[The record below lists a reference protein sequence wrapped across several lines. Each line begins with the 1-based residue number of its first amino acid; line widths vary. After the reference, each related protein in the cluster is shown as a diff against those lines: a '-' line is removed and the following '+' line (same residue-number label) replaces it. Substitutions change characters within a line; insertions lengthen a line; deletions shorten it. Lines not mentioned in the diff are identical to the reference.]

1 MNTRNKNKHRWLLR
15 LMAIPVVLAIMLS
28 GCGGGG
34 GGGTPDADNNGDGG
48 KTADVGNSIDCS
60 GDNPDKRCGE
70 DDDNDGLPYAME
82 VAGWEVWPDRSGL
95 GNGVEQA
102 SHYTVSSDPDKA
114 DTDGD
119 GLNDYQEF
127 LNKTDPRM
135 VDTDGDG
142 LSDAE
147 ELNRWHTSPV
157 SVDSD
162 GDSRGPDKDLS
173 PNSKLFDSAE
183 LKIDLK
189 GDPTHTPGI
198 DATSPVLADTDG
210 DGWSDYTEIV
220 NLIGKGF
227 NPVIADV
234 PLIKIGISTSPVI
247 RLTGETSTQ
256 QNWSRE
262 IAVSDAISESVS
274 SESSVTRGTE
284 QVIESTVGAG
294 ADFGIETGFEVS
306 KDPKWTGKVSANFST
321 NFSLSASMTS
331 SQSVSWSEGQSRV
344 AEKTYQESMGE
355 GGSEAVTLT
364 GGYLS
369 LPVNLTNTGNI
380 SFTITGL
387 HINVLAR
394 YMNGTS
400 DFAPVLELKQ
410 VDDQPLTLGPNQTYP
425 QILMKSDTDDYELIR
440 SFLKNPGGLLFE
452 VSSYTLTDDKG
463 VSYAFAEETIKQ
475 KTAMVIID
483 YGGELPPESY
493 LVATSPQRSSEQ
505 QGSGVSMATVMNNIL
520 GLPYNTFARTTDLG
534 TFMTLSQVR
543 SVTNDPQH
551 HKKWLVTTTSASLDN
566 PDLAGFDDISLQ
578 PGDTIYFMFVKD
590 EDSDGLAAREEF
602 LQGTSDQLAD
612 TDNDGLTD
620 YQEVREGWSVKI
632 EGQLAYD
639 VHSRGYNADFDGD
652 GLTDDF
658 ERSCGLDPNRSDTDQ
673 DGISDYDELYGY
685 DIIKNGQLFLKVVP
699 YTGAVI
705 LDGGNGIIDTQTPAG
720 DDVLPATGSIE
731 KGAIII
737 IAGED
742 GVLDTTPQGDDY
754 IGVTHEALPCEPAGF
769 ATNPLNIDTDGE
781 SMPDGMEVD
790 IALGSPNNPN
800 DVAQYTDTD
809 GDGLSDAVEKRGF
822 STTVNGLYKKF
833 TSDPNSGDSDNDGLP
848 DLLEY
853 MLKSNPGADDTDG
866 DGLADLDEYDFLTQ
880 WNEFTLKCGQA
891 ANCTVPA
898 SEGDKYGTA
907 INNQDTDGDGLGDGI
922 EISGWLV
929 TVDDG
934 QPKRVKPKSALI
946 KEDSDHDGLYDYDEY
961 IHKTDP
967 QDFDTDK
974 DGTSDGKELTIYS
987 SFSKHSRNPTQKDRK
1002 ITLAYK
1008 SLVYAGKCDFGI
1020 VWWDK
1025 WNDLEWILGVRTPLA
1040 PTFMALAFSKNEP
1053 EDKLGVGPK
1062 GVLDNHTETFTAAN
1076 SINFIARYGAK
1087 FEFYGYAKELD
1098 SAGGWLK
1105 YWNLTD
1111 GGMMY
1116 HDREC
1121 VDCEQLF
1128 IKDTNDSALVK
1139 AVSEQ
1144 LRFTVG

>member
-1 MNTRNKNKHRWLLR
+1 MPTM
-15 LMAIPVVLAIMLS
+15 MACPMLWKW
-28 GCGGGG
+28 
-34 GGGTPDADNNGDGG
+34 P
-48 KTADVGNSIDCS
+48 
-60 GDNPDKRCGE
+60 
-70 DDDNDGLPYAME
+70 
-82 VAGWEVWPDRSGL
+82 AGRFGPDRSGL
-95 GNGVEQA
+95 GHGVEQA
-102 SHYTVSSDPDKA
+102 SRYTVSSDPDKA

-119 GLNDYQEF
+119 GLDDYQEF
-127 LNKTDPRM
+127 LNKTDPRK

-142 LSDAE
+142 LSDEE

-173 PNSKLFDSAE
+173 PNSKLFDAAE

-189 GDPTHTPGI
+189 GDPTHTPGV

-220 NLIGKGF
+220 DLIGKGF

-234 PLIKIGISTSPVI
+234 PLIEIGISTSPVI
-247 RLTGETSTQ
+247 RLTGDTSTQ
-256 QNWSRE
+256 KDWSRE

-284 QVIESTVGAG
+284 QVIESTVGVG

-306 KDPKWTGKVSANFST
+306 AEPKWTGKVSANFSR
-321 NFSLSASMTS
+321 NLSLSASMAS
-331 SQSVSWSEGQSRV
+331 SQSVSWTEGQSRT

-355 GGSEAVTLT
+355 GGSEAVSLT

-369 LPVNLTNTGNI
+369 LPVNLINKGNI
-380 SFTITGL
+380 SFTVTGL
-387 HINVLAR
+387 RINVLAR

-400 DFAPVLELKQ
+400 DFTPVLELKQ
-410 VDDQPLTLGPNQTYP
+410 TDDQPLTLGPGQTYP
-425 QILMKSDTDDYELIR
+425 DIMMKSDTDDYELIR
-440 SFLKNPGGLLFE
+440 SFLKNPSGLLFE
-452 VSSYTLTDDKG
+452 VSSYTLTDDQG

-483 YGGELPPESY
+483 YGNELPPESY
-493 LVATSPQRSSEQ
+493 LVATSPQRSRES
-505 QGSGVSMATVMNNIL
+505 GSGISMATVMKNIL
-520 GLPYNTFARTTDLG
+520 NLPYNTFARTTDSG

-543 SVTNDPQH
+543 SVANDPAR

-566 PDLAGFDDISLQ
+566 PKLAGFDDISLK

-632 EGQLAYD
+632 EGQLAYN
-639 VHSRGYNADFDGD
+639 VHSRGYNADSDAD
-652 GLTDDF
+652 GLDDKF

-685 DIIKNGQLFLKVVP
+685 DIVKDSQLFLKVVP
-699 YTGAVI
+699 YVGAVI
-705 LDGGNGIIDTQTPAG
+705 LDGGNGVIDTLTLAG
-720 DDVLPATGSIE
+720 DDVLVATGAIE
-731 KGAIII
+731 KGAILIT
-737 IAGED
+737 AGED

-754 IGVTHEALPCEPAGF
+754 IGVTHEALACEPAGF
-769 ATNPLNIDTDGE
+769 ATNPLNMDTDGE
-781 SMPDGMEVD
+781 SMPDGMERD
-790 IALGSPNNPN
+790 IALGSPNNPG
-800 DVAQYTDTD
+800 DAAKYLDSD
-809 GDGLSDAVEKRGF
+809 GDGLSDAVEERGF
-822 STTVNGLYKKF
+822 FAMVNGVSRQF
-833 TSDPNSGDSDNDGLP
+833 TSDPTNGDSDNDGLP

-853 MLKSNPGADDTDG
+853 MLKSNPSADDTDG
-866 DGLADLDEYDFLTQ
+866 DGLSDFDEYDFHRQ
-880 WNEFTLKCGQA
+880 WDEFTLKCGQA
-891 ANCTVPA
+891 ANCTPPA
-898 SEGDKYGTA
+898 SEGNKYATA
-907 INNQDTDGDGLGDGI
+907 INNNDTDADGLVDGI

-934 QPKRVKPKSALI
+934 QPKRVWPNSALV

-967 QDFDTDK
+967 QKWDTDG

-987 SFSKHSRNPTQKDRK
+987 SYSKRSRNPIQKDRK

-1008 SLVYAGKCDFGI
+1008 SLVYAGKCDYGF

-1025 WNDLEWILGVRTPLA
+1025 WNDLEWLLGVRTQSLGKNA
-1040 PTFMALAFSKNEP
+1040 FMSLSFSKNDP

-1062 GVLDNHTETFTAAN
+1062 GVLDNHTETFTSAN
-1076 SINFIARYGAK
+1076 SINFIARYGEK

-1116 HDREC
+1116 HDRAC
-1121 VDCEQLF
+1121 VDCEQIF
-1128 IKDTNDSALVK
+1128 IKDSNDSALVK

-1144 LRFTVG
+1144 LRFTSDATLKNSEHLITATGKCYKADNFTNLRPFKIPNNFKIDITATVTVE